1 MLKFLT
7 ELPMENSFK
16 IPNRI
21 SNASFFDI
29 DGLGCRLD
37 PPFRRVALSPITSE
51 SSILFLEVFIHHRE
65 WKCIPCFQ
73 KYPSQSLSKM
83 RLSFRRPAPTHPWL
97 RWPCPPKLP
106 RLTVPEWPIGPR
118 GTFSH
123 PQNTC
128 HLKYSPSNTFQIP
141 PLPLNPQKLCFFL
154 VSAESKVVNFHKYKV
169 MNILWGSIFI
179 GTFKIC
185 SKQGVAIFFYE
196 FFFVEHKHDVQARGV
211 AQGVQCPLLDA
222 RVPKSGLTLWKCC
235 WLSSVNAP
243 PPPQLLGRPHSLV
256 SCRVACREVGAR
268 PTLAQDCTVWHCSA
282 AVAAERRVELYQQ
295 LTDGGA
301 HHTSSHPGPPLHQWP
316 ASKNDMFTH
325 TPFLR
330 SWMVETHFYTNRS
343 SFHW

>member
-141 PLPLNPQKLCFFL
+141 PQPLNPQKLRFFL
-154 VSAESKVVNFHKYKV
+154 VSAESKIVNFHKYKV

-179 GTFKIC
+179 GTFKIW
-185 SKQGVAIFFYE
+185 SKVLQSSFMNSFCWTWAWCAGPRSGTRSAVPPLSR
-196 FFFVEHKHDVQARGV
+196 AR
-211 AQGVQCPLLDA
+211 AQV
-222 RVPKSGLTLWKCC
+222 
-235 WLSSVNAP
+235 
-243 PPPQLLGRPHSLV
+243 RPHSL
-256 SCRVACREVGAR
+256 EVL
-268 PTLAQDCTVWHCSA
+268 LALQCKCA
-282 AVAAERRVELYQQ
+282 A
-295 LTDGGA
+295 
-301 HHTSSHPGPPLHQWP
+301 SPPAP
-316 ASKNDMFTH
+316 
-325 TPFLR
+325 R
-330 SWMVETHFYTNRS
+330 
-343 SFHW
+343 